1 MSDNLIVESIK
12 KIGTKDELSSI
23 IISAASTQIKDLQDS
38 SIKRQHTTLSLFALI
53 LKIIDES

>member
-1 MSDNLIVESIK
+1 MSDNLIAESIK